1 MSRMLTQK
9 LYDVVTLY
17 ECMQDPA
24 TMAWLVHLDVPLPPV
39 TPSGRYPEPARIR
52 EIIESIP
59 GIQADYLISESVWQV
74 SVRSRNDISW
84 AILTV
89 KAYSGDP
96 HTAHE
101 FYFSAGWDEMIL
113 MVTSNLAKYC
123 GPLVLMHD
131 SGALPQV
138 VV

>member
-1 MSRMLTQK
+1 MSRMLTEK

-24 TMAWLVHLDVPLPPV
+24 TMAWLVHLDVPLPAV
-39 TPSGRYPEPARIR
+39 TPSGRYPSPARIR
-52 EIIESIP
+52 KVIDSIP

-74 SVRSRNDISW
+74 TVRSRKDIAW

-89 KAYSGDP
+89 KAYTGDP
-96 HTAHE
+96 QTAHE

-113 MVTSNLAKYC
+113 LVTLSLANYC

-131 SGALPQV
+131 SGAPPQV
-138 VV
+138 VG